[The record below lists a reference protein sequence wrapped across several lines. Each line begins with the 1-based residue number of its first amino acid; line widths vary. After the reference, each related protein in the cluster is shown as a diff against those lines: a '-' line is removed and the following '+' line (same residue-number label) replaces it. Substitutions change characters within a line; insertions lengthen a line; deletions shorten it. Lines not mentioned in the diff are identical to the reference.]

1 VACKELAPAEVNGA
15 ANGLRGDTGAG
26 VAAGAKG
33 GGAGEGEWERE
44 QAIPFLSPIVN
55 IAS

>member
-15 ANGLRGDTGAG
+15 TNGLRGDTGVG